1 MCSGSVKTH
10 LTVPCVCVCHC
21 NYCLFAALIRPAS
34 DVVGG
39 SLPPEI
45 MTMLPGYF
53 FSNTYLQTL
62 ACVSKTM
69 LLASRDPQH
78 WRGRCFSLA
87 ETEFADPAVL
97 RNFAH
102 AYEVASVVR
111 VDESR
116 SFSSKLFVSS
126 ADIRVACP
134 CLRNGHHTG
143 VKCKCI
149 FYVDI
154 YIHLIY
160 LLLFAFV

>member
-1 MCSGSVKTH
+1 
-10 LTVPCVCVCHC
+10 
-21 NYCLFAALIRPAS
+21 LFAVLIRQAS

-78 WRGRCFSLA
+78 WRGRCLSLA
-87 ETEFADPAVL
+87 ETDFADPTVL

-116 SFSSKLFVSS
+116 PVFQQAF
-126 ADIRVACP
+126 RVIC
-134 CLRNGHHTG
+134 
-143 VKCKCI
+143 
-149 FYVDI
+149 
-154 YIHLIY
+154 
-160 LLLFAFV
+160 